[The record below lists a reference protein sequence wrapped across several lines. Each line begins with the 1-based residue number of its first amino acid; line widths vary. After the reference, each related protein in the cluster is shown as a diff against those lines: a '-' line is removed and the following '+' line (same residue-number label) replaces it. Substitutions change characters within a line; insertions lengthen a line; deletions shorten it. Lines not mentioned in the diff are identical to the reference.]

1 MVSRMKGN
9 AKAVAQSCVEKL
21 MIRKKVPMFVLL
33 IVALIGAVGWLS
45 QMPALGNSKD
55 NKTPYPG
62 MD

>member
-1 MVSRMKGN
+1 MVVG
-9 AKAVAQSCVEKL
+9 
-21 MIRKKVPMFVLL
+21 L
-33 IVALIGAVGWLS
+33 IVALIGGFGWLS

>member
-1 MVSRMKGN
+1 M
-9 AKAVAQSCVEKL
+9 EKL